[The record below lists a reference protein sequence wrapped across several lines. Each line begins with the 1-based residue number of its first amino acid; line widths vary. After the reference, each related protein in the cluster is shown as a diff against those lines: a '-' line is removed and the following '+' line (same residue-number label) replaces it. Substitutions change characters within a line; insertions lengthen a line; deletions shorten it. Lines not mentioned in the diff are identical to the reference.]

1 MAYGGFRGTVGI
13 GKWKLVIL
21 HQKIT
26 HYVLTIQLKLLCIVI
41 PALSLTLYVTLTE
54 ELEDHS
60 SQNSQEYKKNVQMLF
75 SMVGGIS
82 LFTLLVSGLTSKPL
96 LQWVSLSIF
105 TCIAIAY
112 ESILSL
118 FLVYTISRSLACQL
132 LKRHAKRLFQRINRK

>member
-1 MAYGGFRGTVGI
+1 MY
-13 GKWKLVIL
+13 L
-21 HQKIT
+21 Q
-26 HYVLTIQLKLLCIVI
+26 YVQLKLLCIVI

-60 SQNSQEYKKNVQMLF
+60 SQKSQEYEKNVQMLF
-75 SMVGGIS
+75 CMVGGIS

-105 TCIAIAY
+105 TCISIAY

-118 FLVYTISRSLACQL
+118 FLVYVISCSLACQL
-132 LKRHAKRLFQRINRK
+132 LKRHAKRLFRRINRK

>member
-60 SQNSQEYKKNVQMLF
+60 SQKSQEYEKNVQMLF
-75 SMVGGIS
+75 CMVGGIS

-118 FLVYTISRSLACQL
+118 FLVYVISCSLACQL
-132 LKRHAKRLFQRINRK
+132 LKRHAKRLFRRINRK